1 MLHKNYMT
9 RITIILFCLFPIG
22 VMAQQGFTV
31 NIKLDG
37 IGDNKVRAISLKQ
50 GRVSY
55 DTLPP
60 QSNGIVV
67 WKGLLEEPQLVR
79 LEVLDS
85 TLSLVIGK
93 AVSLP
98 PPAMFLLT
106 NTTVNITGNA
116 KEIFAAKVSSTNE
129 EVMYYEKF
137 RKDDVPNTREI
148 WTLQKEQHARMISKD
163 TAGTAANN
171 AAISLLRKKN
181 QAIKAKFIDENPKAF
196 ASILVLQSM
205 SLQLTPDAME
215 AKYENLDAKYKNSL
229 AGVALKEKIE
239 GNKSTAIGKP
249 VIPFAQIGHTGTMVD
264 IATLKGKIVI
274 IDFWGSWCVPCRKS
288 HPDMKK
294 LYKKYNS
301 QGVEIIGIASE
312 TAKTPQDRDKAWRKA
327 IAEDGVDWLHVM
339 IDPDVNDLA
348 KSYDIGGYP
357 TKFLIDQHGKF
368 VLRLLGN
375 QPNSHE
381 MLAQKIEELL
391 KK

>member
-1 MLHKNYMT
+1 
-9 RITIILFCLFPIG
+9 
-22 VMAQQGFTV
+22 
-31 NIKLDG
+31 
-37 IGDNKVRAISLKQ
+37 
-50 GRVSY
+50 
-55 DTLPP
+55 
-60 QSNGIVV
+60 
-67 WKGLLEEPQLVR
+67 
-79 LEVLDS
+79 
-85 TLSLVIGK
+85 
-93 AVSLP
+93 
-98 PPAMFLLT
+98 
-106 NTTVNITGNA
+106 
-116 KEIFAAKVSSTNE
+116 
-129 EVMYYEKF
+129 
-137 RKDDVPNTREI
+137 
-148 WTLQKEQHARMISKD
+148 
-163 TAGTAANN
+163 
-171 AAISLLRKKN
+171 
-181 QAIKAKFIDENPKAF
+181 
-196 ASILVLQSM
+196 
-205 SLQLTPDAME
+205 
-215 AKYENLDAKYKNSL
+215 
-229 AGVALKEKIE
+229 
-239 GNKSTAIGKP
+239 
-249 VIPFAQIGHTGTMVD
+249 VD